1 MASNARQTID
11 PGKPHAFVP
20 HVDAGIGAVAS
31 GGMGQVRGGV
41 PTSLAVTWAYLRE
54 GDRCALPGCG
64 RPRDDDRHS
73 IPD

>member
-1 MASNARQTID
+1 MVGKAKKTVD

-20 HVDAGIGAVAS
+20 HVDAGIGAMAS
-31 GGMGQVRGGV
+31 GGMGQLRSSV
-41 PTSLAVTWAYLRE
+41 PTGLAVTSAYLRE
-54 GDRCALPGCG
+54 DDRCALPGCG